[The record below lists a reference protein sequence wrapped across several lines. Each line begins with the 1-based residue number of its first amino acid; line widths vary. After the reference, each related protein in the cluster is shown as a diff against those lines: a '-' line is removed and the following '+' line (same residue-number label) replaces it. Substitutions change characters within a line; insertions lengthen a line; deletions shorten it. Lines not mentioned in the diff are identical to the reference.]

1 MEVAM
6 GAMSA
11 LLPKLGELLSEE
23 YNLQKSAKKDLR
35 YLQRELQSMNAAL
48 SAVAEVPRDKLAVQN
63 RIWASDVRELSHD
76 IEDIVESF
84 LVSVEVEGASM
95 PPADAGGFKLL
106 KAKVTKLFKIAK
118 ARREIATAV
127 KDIKDQVT
135 EVANRDERYR
145 GRGGGV
151 IPPAATSRT
160 TIDPLLSVL
169 YENQKIVGMDEPRDK
184 IIEMLR
190 GRDYVSKKQ
199 PKILSIVGFG
209 GLGKTTLAKAVY
221 DELHKEF
228 DCAAFV
234 AVSRN
239 PDVKKV
245 FKEILFGVDKDKY
258 NSLNLSDLGERELID
273 HLRESLGTKRYASVA
288 FILIHY
294 YLFNIY
300 SLRFKL

>member
-11 LLPKLGELLSEE
+11 LLPKLGDLLSEE
-23 YNLQKSAKKDLR
+23 YNLQKSAKQDLW

-48 SAVAEVPRDKLAVQN
+48 SAVAEVPRDKLPMQDKL
-63 RIWASDVRELSHD
+63 WAGDVRELSHD

-84 LVSVEVEGASM
+84 LVSVELEGASM
-95 PPADAGGFKLL
+95 PPADAGCFNLL
-106 KAKVTKLFKIAK
+106 KAKMAKLLKMAK

-127 KDIKDQVT
+127 KDVKGRVN

-145 GRGGGV
+145 GRGGAGGA
-151 IPPAATSRT
+151 IPLAATSST

-169 YENQKIVGMDEPRDK
+169 YENQKIVGMDEARDK
-184 IIEMLR
+184 IMEKLR
-190 GRDYVSKKQ
+190 GRDDVSKKQ

-221 DELHKEF
+221 EELHKEF

-234 AVSRN
+234 AVSRS

-245 FKEILFGVDKDKY
+245 FKELLFELDKAMY
-258 NSLNLSDLGERELID
+258 NSLNLADLGVRQLID
-273 HLRESLGTKRYASVA
+273 
-288 FILIHY
+288 
-294 YLFNIY
+294 
-300 SLRFKL
+300 

>member
-23 YNLQKSAKKDLR
+23 YNLQKSAKQDLQ
-35 YLQRELQSMNAAL
+35 YLKRELQSMNAAL
-48 SAVAEVPRDKLAVQN
+48 VAVAEVPRDELAVQD
-63 RIWASDVRELSHD
+63 RLWADDVRELSQD

-84 LVSVEVEGASM
+84 LVSVEGTDASR
-95 PPADAGGFKLL
+95 FKVL
-106 KAKVTKLFKIAK
+106 KVKMTSLFKMAK
-118 ARREIATAV
+118 ARRELATAV
-127 KDIKDQVT
+127 KDIKGMVT

-145 GRGGGV
+145 GRGGSSGGV
-151 IPPAATSRT
+151 IPHAATTRT

-169 YENQKIVGMDEPRDK
+169 YENQKIIGMDDARDK
-184 IIEMLR
+184 IIGKLCE
-190 GRDYVSKKQ
+190 RDDVSKHQ

-221 DELHKEF
+221 DKLHKGF

-245 FKEILFGVDKDKY
+245 FKELLFELDKDRY
-258 NSLNLSDLGERELID
+258 NSLNLADLGVRQLIDQLREL
-273 HLRESLGTKRYASVA
+273 LRTRRYASVA
-288 FILIHY
+288 SHII
-294 YLFNIY
+294 IS
-300 SLRFKL
+300 SLYMSPCI